1 MAMSEP
7 WVTRPSQGHRLY
19 RAGHSEILTY
29 KTLGPL
35 TGFKSGVI
43 REETGR

>member
-1 MAMSEP
+1 MVPSLPISISPLNLEP
-7 WVTRPSQGHRLY
+7 DAPE
-19 RAGHSEILTY
+19 SEILLR
-29 KTLGPL
+29 KALGPL